1 MDRLFWIIMAVI
13 GGGLILLV
21 ANNDAG
27 AVFGIENDTFASML
41 YLGVWGGVLAAAI
54 VGSGMRLG
62 YVARN
67 LAVWLFV
74 ILCLM
79 AGYQYRYELQDIAS
93 RVTAGLIPG
102 SPLSAV
108 GEDGRTV
115 VSLDKRAD
123 GHFGVRAV
131 VDGTTVHFLV
141 DTGATGT
148 MLSQA
153 DARAAGID
161 TASLTYA
168 VPIMTASG
176 PARAARAGIS
186 TLSVGAIE
194 RHDMTVMIAES
205 GLTQSLLGMDF
216 LGSLAGFDVR
226 GDRMTLID

>member
-115 VSLDKRAD
+115 VSLGKRAD
-123 GHFGVRAV
+123 GHFGVRAT

-148 MLSQA
+148 MLSQT

-161 TASLTYA
+161 TVSLTYA

>member
-1 MDRLFWIIMAVI
+1 MDRLFWIVMAVI

-54 VGSGMRLG
+54 AGSGMRFG
-62 YVARN
+62 HIARN
-67 LAVWLFV
+67 LAVWLFM

-153 DARAAGID
+153 WSAAKLRAVIGPCAVATDSQTGRARPSQASTAAQASSTRPMVSISSRSQPPATRSSAMARCSGSARARTGER
-161 TASLTYA
+161 
-168 VPIMTASG
+168 SG
-176 PARAARAGIS
+176 S
-186 TLSVGAIE
+186 
-194 RHDMTVMIAES
+194 
-205 GLTQSLLGMDF
+205 
-216 LGSLAGFDVR
+216 
-226 GDRMTLID
+226 

>member
-1 MDRLFWIIMAVI
+1 MDRLFWIVMAVI

-54 VGSGMRLG
+54 AGSGMRFG
-62 YVARN
+62 HIARN

-79 AGYQYRYELQDIAS
+79 AGYQYRSELQDIAS
-93 RVTAGLIPG
+93 RITAGLIPG

-108 GEDGRTV
+108 SEDEAV

-131 VDGTTVHFLV
+131 VDGTTVHFRSTQV
-141 DTGATGT
+141 PQADAV
-148 MLSQA
+148 QA

-168 VPIMTASG
+168 VPIMAASG

-226 GDRMTLID
+226 GDRMKLID